1 MILPSRS
8 ARTILALAVVL
19 AAFAA
24 VARADSKRTADGVP
38 HLDHII
44 VVVLENQNY
53 EVTRVQPWTASWLAG
68 GASFSQSFGI
78 THPSQPNYI
87 ALWSGD
93 LQGITTNTCLPAGT
107 YLTAENLGHACEAA
121 GLRWRAYSEDL
132 PEAGSAVCAWNS
144 NLYTRKHEPWTSF
157 GNLDHMNE
165 RPYSDLAIDIAN
177 DSLPNLVFVIPN
189 NRNNGH
195 DTNAAYADAW
205 CSNNLPAMVEAV
217 EGRGIVILTWDEDD
231 FAGNNHILTVFH
243 GLLVMP
249 GMISSQTITHYTV
262 LRTICDALGL
272 APFGN
277 AVGATPITDIWQSDS
292 VLAVPP
298 MVSPSELELS
308 NPSPNPSHGTTWARL
323 SLPSETAIRAEIFD
337 ATGRR
342 VREIV
347 SGVRRGEV
355 MLVWD
360 GRDEFGRASRAGL
373 YFLRVNAGGEQLE
386 RRFARVR

>member
-1 MILPSRS
+1 MNLALRC
-8 ARTILALAVVL
+8 ARTILALAVLL
-19 AAFAA
+19 ASLAPAA
-24 VARADSKRTADGVP
+24 RGDSKRSAAGVP

-53 EVTRVQPWTASWLAG
+53 DVTRVQPLTASWLTG
-68 GASFSQSFGI
+68 GTSFSQSFGI

-93 LQGITTNTCLPAGT
+93 LNGITTNNCLPAGT
-107 YLTAENLGHACEAA
+107 YLSAENLGHACEAA

-132 PEAGSAVCAWNS
+132 PAAGSSVCTWNS
-144 NLYTRKHEPWTSF
+144 SLYTRKHEPWTSF

-165 RPYSDLAIDIAN
+165 RPYSVLAIDIAN
-177 DSLPNLVFVIPN
+177 DSLPNLVFVVPN

-195 DTNAAYADAW
+195 DTNAAYADSW
-205 CSNNLPAMVEAV
+205 CSSNLPAMLEAV

-231 FAGNNHILTVFH
+231 FVANNHILTVFR
-243 GLLVMP
+243 GSLVKP
-249 GMISSQTITHYTV
+249 GMISSQTVTHYTV

-272 APFGN
+272 APFAN
-277 AVGATPITDIWQSDS
+277 AVSETPITDIWLSDS

-298 MVSPSELELS
+298 VAGASAVKLS
-308 NPSPNPSHGTTWARL
+308 DPSPNPSRGMTSARL
-323 SLPSETAIRAEIFD
+323 SLPSEAAIRAEIYD
-337 ATGRR
+337 ASGRR

-347 SGVRRGEV
+347 SGVRHGEV

-360 GRDEFGRASRAGL
+360 GRDEFGRATRAGL
-373 YFLRVNAGGEQLE
+373 YFLRVSAGGVQLE